1 MSRKQLTWLG
11 FASVAALMATAA
23 AGMEPHKAI
32 TADAIKWEAAPPALP
47 PGAQAAVLYGD
58 PSKEGVFAMRLK
70 MPKGYQIPPHTHP
83 KPEIVTIISGEGLLG
98 MGEKADRKDVQRL
111 PAGAFV
117 AVAPGMAHYAIA
129 EQDSVVQLN
138 SVGPWEIKYVNPA
151 DDPRKKTQ

>member
-11 FASVAALMATAA
+11 FLSVAVLMATAA
-23 AGMEPHKAI
+23 NGMEPHKAI

-47 PGAQAAVLYGD
+47 PGAQATVLYGD
-58 PSKEGVFAMRLK
+58 PSNEGVFAMRLK

-83 KPEIVTIISGEGLLG
+83 KPEIVTIISGEALLG
-98 MGEKADRKDVQRL
+98 TGEKADRRDIHRL
-111 PAGAFV
+111 PAGAFI
-117 AVAPGMAHYAIA
+117 AVSPGMAHYAIA

-151 DDPRKKTQ
+151 DDPRQRTP

>member
-11 FASVAALMATAA
+11 FLSVAVLMATAA
-23 AGMEPHKAI
+23 NGMEPHKAI

-58 PSKEGVFAMRLK
+58 PSNEGVFAMRLK

-83 KPEIVTIISGEGLLG
+83 KPEIVTIISGEALLG
-98 MGEKADRKDVQRL
+98 TGEKADRRDIHRL
-111 PAGAFV
+111 PAGAFI
-117 AVAPGMAHYAIA
+117 AVSPGMAHYAIA

-151 DDPRKKTQ
+151 DDPRQRTP

>member
-1 MSRKQLTWLG
+1 MSRKQLTWFG

-23 AGMEPHKAI
+23 AGMEPHKAV
-32 TADAIKWEAAPPALP
+32 TPDAIKWEAAPPALP
-47 PGAQAAVLYGD
+47 SGAQAAVLYGD

-83 KPEIVTIISGEGLLG
+83 RPEIVTIISGESLLG

-111 PAGAFV
+111 PAGSFV
-117 AVAPGMAHYAIA
+117 AVSPGMAHYAIA
-129 EQDSVVQLN
+129 EQESVVQLN